1 MPNEPFDPSR
11 ANEPDLTRQSKA
23 RPPSGDLDFSKFAPK
38 KAGTA
43 PASPPAPGHANAL
56 ADAEFLDLSG
66 TCIMFGAGNPG
77 IATRFCGACLSTLK
91 SRTLRNIRADW
102 TGRF

>member
-1 MPNEPFDPSR
+1 MPNDSFDPSR
-11 ANEPDLTRQSKA
+11 ANDPGL
-23 RPPSGDLDFSKFAPK
+23 
-38 KAGTA
+38 
-43 PASPPAPGHANAL
+43 PAPGQANAI

-66 TCIMFGAGNPG
+66 TCLLFGAGNPG

-91 SRTLRNIRADW
+91 PRTLQHIRADW